1 MHTNVRCG
9 INDIHMNSKDGM
21 GAGRDGVEVGGA
33 DGALLV
39 RASAKKEMGMR
50 MYKPMQHRVRLTR
63 RFGQSLGER
72 LREVWINWQRTP
84 DRLRSRELGA

>member
-1 MHTNVRCG
+1 MHTDVRCG

-50 MYKPMQHRVRLTR
+50 MYSPCSTE
-63 RFGQSLGER
+63 S
-72 LREVWINWQRTP
+72 
-84 DRLRSRELGA
+84 DSREDSVKVLESVYGKYG